1 MKFLHKYMRA
11 VGFSKYE
18 KKDLQKLLIDVIL
31 ESTERY
37 YTSIKEDASFA
48 QFCKDFSESNLSQ
61 KSEDS
66 SKSVIGVAVCGEF
79 DNNEKFTYEYYF
91 PYLKSTNISS
101 EEDVSVE
108 RHSAHESYAG
118 VCDDIR
124 IGVSLIFYLQ
134 NVIHYVKAKNS
145 GLLPFR
151 GTTLTLSALSLSGTV
166 MMPIV
171 KSEKDLIKNQQVSMN
186 RSQLLNAA
194 RKGDE
199 SAIESLTLDDMDT
212 YTTISKRI
220 QKEDVFSLV
229 DTYFMPYGVE
239 CDQYS
244 ILAEILECNLVK
256 NEITE
261 EEVYIMK
268 VSCNDLVFDLCI
280 NKEDIYG
287 EPCVG
292 RRFKGV
298 IWMQGHINF
307 PV

>member
-1 MKFLHKYMRA
+1 MRFLHKYMRA
-11 VGFSKYE
+11 IGFSKLEE
-18 KKDLQKLLIDVIL
+18 KKDLQKIIIDTIL
-31 ESTERY
+31 ESTERF
-37 YTSIKEDASFA
+37 YTSVRENVSFA
-48 QFCKDFSESNLSQ
+48 LFCKDFSECN
-61 KSEDS
+61 EDS
-66 SKSVIGVAVCGEF
+66 SKGTIGIAVFGEF
-79 DNNEKFTYEYYF
+79 DDNEKFTYEYYF
-91 PYLKSTNISS
+91 PYLKGTNISS
-101 EEDVSVE
+101 EEDVSIE

-118 VCDDIR
+118 VCDDVR

-134 NVIHYVKAKNS
+134 NVIHYVKANNS

-151 GTTLTLSALSLSGTV
+151 GTTLTLSALSLGGTI
-166 MMPIV
+166 MMPII
-171 KSEKDLIKNQQVSMN
+171 KSEKDLIKNKQVSIN

-244 ILAEILECNLVK
+244 ILAEILECSLVK
-256 NEITE
+256 NSLTE

-280 NKEDIYG
+280 NKLDVYG
-287 EPCVG
+287 EPCAG
-292 RRFKGV
+292 RRFKGT
-298 IWMQGHINF
+298 IWMQGYINF
-307 PV
+307 A